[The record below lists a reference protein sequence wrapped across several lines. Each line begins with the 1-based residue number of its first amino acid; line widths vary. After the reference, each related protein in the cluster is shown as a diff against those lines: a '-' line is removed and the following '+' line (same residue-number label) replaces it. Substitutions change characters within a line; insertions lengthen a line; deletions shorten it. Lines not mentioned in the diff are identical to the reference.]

1 MTDPSPR
8 PIDAFWQQFYAQ
20 RPELEW
26 FNDHSFATAQAT
38 IEPDNHKCIAP
49 LHQYGL
55 LSVAGPDATT
65 FLQGQLT
72 ADVTALAPGATTLA
86 AHCDAKGRM
95 HANFLLHKLDDNTYW
110 LQLHQSVLGIARD
123 ALAKY
128 AVFSKVTLAEPSSE
142 YACFGV
148 EPVSYAA
155 MLVQNQ
161 AFAQLV
167 KVFSLADLIT
177 CVWLPRA
184 ELSNF
189 LEMIGSSHTHWLGSA
204 EWQKAAM
211 RRGVGFIE
219 RHSSGEIIPQMLNL
233 DCLDGISFT
242 KGCYTGQEIIARM
255 KYRGSVKRRCWYFS
269 AELASFKIGKP
280 LRTESIAE
288 LASCALPGAALY
300 DEQGQIVG
308 QVVNSVINS
317 VGSACGL
324 AIVKIAQV
332 EPGATCFLRSNTG
345 SSDFSTPA
353 TLKPPPYAIPNN

>member
-1 MTDPSPR
+1 MTDNPSR
-8 PIDAFWQQFYAQ
+8 PNDSFWQQFYAG
-20 RPELEW
+20 RPELEL
-26 FNDHSFATAQAT
+26 FNGHSFATARAT

-49 LHQYGL
+49 LHQFSL
-55 LSVAGPDATT
+55 LGVSGPDATT

-72 ADVTALAPGATTLA
+72 ADVAALRPGNTTIA

-95 HANFLLHKLDDNTYW
+95 HANFLLHKLDDNEYW
-110 LQLHQSVLGIARD
+110 LQLHHSVVSIARD

-128 AVFSKVTLAEPSSE
+128 AVFSKVSLSEPGNE

-148 EPVSYAA
+148 EPAGYAA
-155 MLVQNQ
+155 MLLQNQ
-161 AFAQLV
+161 ALKQLV

-184 ELSNF
+184 ELGAF
-189 LEMIGSSHTHWLGSA
+189 LELISSSHTHWVGSA
-204 EWQKAAM
+204 EWQKTAM

-219 RHSSGEIIPQMLNL
+219 KHSSGEIIPQMLNL

-269 AELASFKIGKP
+269 AELSSFEIGKP

-288 LASCALPGAALY
+288 LAPCALPGAAIY
-300 DEQGQIVG
+300 DESGQVVG
-308 QVVNSVINS
+308 QVVNSVVNS
-317 VGSACGL
+317 LGSACGL
-324 AIVKIAQV
+324 AIVKLAQLAP
-332 EPGATCFLRSNTG
+332 ESTCYLRSDADTNG
-345 SSDFSTPA
+345 FSTPA
-353 TLKPPPYAIPNN
+353 KLTPPPYAIPNN